1 MISTTEFDLNKSRGN
16 SDLEAA
22 LFTASYICGRLSE
35 SELYSDLKKV
45 TNVLEGLVQKE
56 LKSVPVA
63 ENVVAGDG
71 MKSKED
77 ILKKL
82 SSGDMSGFNFIE
94 GDLIPYEIVLEA
106 METYASQFKNQP
118 TDDELWGKLLYY
130 VKHSNLDELKS
141 KFKITRR

>member
-1 MISTTEFDLNKSRGN
+1 MHICKYCGSLTTQ
-16 SDLEAA
+16 SDDECYKA
-22 LFTASYICGRLSE
+22 
-35 SELYSDLKKV
+35 
-45 TNVLEGLVQKE
+45 
-56 LKSVPVA
+56 P

-118 TDDELWGKLLYY
+118 TDDELWDEVADSVFKWIEDRNERPLNYFI
-130 VKHSNLDELKS
+130 DELKS
-141 KFKITRR
+141 KFKITRNGR